1 MVHSSPKLSQYLR
14 LGVCSHLPLVA
25 LGIPWLTSMEPWIK
39 LLPNWQ
45 DSFTSTSVLQTLGL
59 CTQSL
64 PFLTVFLLGTTKDSL
79 LDVRG
84 GADITC
90 LDMPRLMFS
99 SDRVEFVDSSGVCF
113 AAGRVSS
120 WENCSL
126 APFIL
131 LSKGS
136 TRSSP
141 RTSSSRKA
149 AIS

>member
-14 LGVCSHLPLVA
+14 LGVCSHFPPVA
-25 LGIPWLTSMEPWIK
+25 LGIPWLTSMELCIK

-45 DSFTSTSVLQTLGL
+45 DSFTSTSVLHTLGL
-59 CTQSL
+59 FTQSL
-64 PFLTVFLLGTTKDSL
+64 PFLTVFLLGMTKDSL

-113 AAGRVSS
+113 AADRVSS

-126 APFIL
+126 APFVL
-131 LSKGS
+131 LLEGS